1 MIKQMMHQ
9 QIEDFLR
16 DAGMKAAAHGYV
28 DYYGKKD
35 LQFGRLTLLHHE
47 MLGGS
52 NPDIDQIAAAVEWL
66 VLSAN
71 IIDDWQDRD
80 RKGPPWMKGEADQAL
95 TLENSF
101 LLLALSILQK
111 MCSKVSRKDFFQTI
125 IDHLND
131 ALRGQ
136 FLDSQNQTMDEDDYL
151 SMVQR
156 KSGTLAVIASLSGVL
171 ASGYPCDLQIVEKY
185 SMIIGV
191 CAQLKNDLCDA
202 LRLEGKNDLVKR
214 KRTLATM
221 YLADHPSLNGE
232 RIALYYQCGLSEKR
246 LVDEKVNL
254 EKWIQSSG
262 VILYIDTLRAE
273 QRICAKELMGLLPV
287 SDRDK
292 ERLEQFLG

>member
-9 QIEDFLR
+9 QVEDFLR
-16 DAGMKAAAHGYV
+16 DAGMKAAAHTYV
-28 DYYGKKD
+28 DYYGERD

-80 RKGPPWMKGEADQAL
+80 RKGPPWMKDEADQAL

-111 MCSKVSRKDFFQTI
+111 MSSKVGQDNCLQTI
-125 IDHLND
+125 TDHLND
-131 ALRGQ
+131 ALHGQ
-136 FLDSQNQTMDEDDYL
+136 YLDRRNQMMNEDDYI

-156 KSGTLAVIASLSGVL
+156 KSGALAAVASLSGVL

-185 SMIIGV
+185 STIIGV
-191 CAQLKNDLCDA
+191 CAQLKNDLRDT
-202 LRLEGKNDLVKR
+202 LRVEGKSDLVKK

-221 YLADHPSLNGE
+221 YLAEHPSLNGE
-232 RIALYYQCGLSEKR
+232 RIALYYQCGLSEKQ
-246 LVDEKVNL
+246 LVDEKESL

-262 VILYIDTLRAE
+262 VILYIDTLRTE
-273 QRICAKELMGLLPV
+273 QRIYAKELMDLLPV